1 MTINDITWLKRI
13 AHVKLRT
20 LHHPPNILVRPRST
34 PTPQPSTP
42 THLLNKPTHT
52 SRLLVALAKI
62 PPLPRLNWN
71 PQLSTIPRVAVTI
84 GLIPTITR
92 TIATTTIIIN
102 TTANTMMKQKRPVR
116 NHLLVKLLPPKHR
129 GKIQRYCG
137 HCNPQRRLNFCL
149 LMFLRWVTSL
159 EIYNVTMK
167 SPEKFEVKVQG
178 NVDKACSN
186 HFTTCIFRSLPNRQV
201 SIPVTEAQRTK
212 LVKWRGPRQISA
224 IIFCCMA
231 LLMTNTWSKGN
242 MFSFRNPWVD
252 SLAWIPKVVGPIY
265 KFQVW

>member
-34 PTPQPSTP
+34 PLPSTP
-42 THLLNKPTHT
+42 TPQPNKPTHT

-62 PPLPRLNWN
+62 LPFPRLNWS
-71 PQLSTIPRVAVTI
+71 PQLSTTPLVPVTI

-116 NHLLVKLLPPKHR
+116 NHLHVKLLPPKPR
-129 GKIQRYCG
+129 AKIQRYCG

-149 LMFLRWVTSL
+149 LMFLR
-159 EIYNVTMK
+159 
-167 SPEKFEVKVQG
+167 
-178 NVDKACSN
+178 
-186 HFTTCIFRSLPNRQV
+186 
-201 SIPVTEAQRTK
+201 
-212 LVKWRGPRQISA
+212 
-224 IIFCCMA
+224 
-231 LLMTNTWSKGN
+231 
-242 MFSFRNPWVD
+242 
-252 SLAWIPKVVGPIY
+252 
-265 KFQVW
+265 